1 LSNQSIVIFT
11 DLDGTLLDARR
22 YTFEAAIP
30 GLRKVREAGVP
41 LVICTSKSQA
51 EIQFWREQLDNRDPY
66 ILESGGGIVIPDGYF
81 EPEWAE
87 SICPDR
93 RRVDDGTLLV
103 LGTPYADLRQALR
116 ELKTEGFA
124 VRGVGD
130 MTASEF
136 AELTGLSLEQAEM
149 AKDRHFDEPFVFSGG
164 DAELES
170 LKLSIREKGLRFSR
184 GRLFHITGDNDKGR
198 AVRLLERLYEKK
210 LGELR
215 TVGLGDSPL
224 DFPMFEVVDQPVL
237 VQNASG
243 RHDSCPDLPGLYR
256 VDRIGPEGWTK
267 AIIEVLSGA
276 G

>member
-1 LSNQSIVIFT
+1 LSSQSIVIFT
-11 DLDGTLLDARR
+11 DLDGTLLDGRR
-22 YTFEAAIP
+22 YTFDAAVP
-30 GLRKVREAGVP
+30 GLHKVREAGVP

-51 EIQFWREQLDNRDPY
+51 EIQFWREQLENHDPY

-81 EPEWAE
+81 EAEWMK

-103 LGTPYADLRQALR
+103 LGTPYARLRQALG
-116 ELKTEGFA
+116 ELKAEGFS

-130 MTASEF
+130 MTAGEF
-136 AELTGLSLEQAEM
+136 ADLTGLSLEQAEM
-149 AKDRHFDEPFVFSGG
+149 AKDRHFDEPFVFSGS

-170 LKLSIREKGLRFSR
+170 LKLSIGKKGLRFSQ
-184 GRLFHITGDNDKGR
+184 GRLYHITGDNDKGR
-198 AVRLLERLYEKK
+198 AVTILKQLFEKK
-210 LGELR
+210 LGELN

-237 VQNASG
+237 VQNANG
-243 RHDSCPDLPGLYR
+243 EHDSCPDFPGLYR

-267 AIIEVLSGA
+267 AIAELLSVTE
-276 G
+276 